1 MTSINE
7 QIMHLVN
14 QLDAPQRSAIVKD
27 IWALNKSEKP
37 VLTDEQKAENKR
49 AAIAKSLATRA
60 AKRAQAIA
68 DGSFTPK
75 SPSTPLSQE
84 EKNLRKI
91 AANQKR
97 KATWAIK
104 RAQKLANSPPPSS
117 PPPHSPPCPAQQGH
131 APPLRSI
138 LVPRSP
144 LHKAPTGTST

>member
-7 QIMHLVN
+7 QIMDLVN
-14 QLDAPQRSAIVKD
+14 QLDARQRSAIVKD

-75 SPSTPLSQE
+75 SPSTPLSDQE
-84 EKNLRKI
+84 KTQRKL

-97 KATWAIK
+97 KATWANK
-104 RAQKLANSPPPSS
+104 RAIKLANSPPSSTPRPRGRPKNSS
-117 PPPHSPPCPAQQGH
+117 PAVHSDPPIPPPTL
-131 APPLRSI
+131 LR
-138 LVPRSP
+138 
-144 LHKAPTGTST
+144 

>member
-7 QIMHLVN
+7 QIMDLVN
-14 QLDAPQRSAIVKD
+14 QLDAHQRSAIVKD

-49 AAIAKSLATRA
+49 AAITKSLATRA

-75 SPSTPLSQE
+75 SPSTPLSHE

-104 RAQKLANSPPPSS
+104 RAQKLANSPTPSTPRPRGRPKNSS
-117 PPPHSPPCPAQQGH
+117 PSVQSSDSEGGNPGSP
-131 APPLRSI
+131 
-138 LVPRSP
+138 
-144 LHKAPTGTST
+144 